1 MILLVFLASGFAN
14 SEGFVPQAPSVRALP
29 IFFAPGSN
37 SHLAH
42 RVSTSHQ
49 KVGSGQI
56 APPASVQ
63 RTESVTML
71 KLSEGSGADVEVI
84 VPKNMS
90 SLDFQFFITYSDL
103 RDLQRD
109 VQAIDRERSKLR
121 GKNQNLMV
129 QRERDFLLAEIDRLW
144 EEKCQLQDKE
154 KQLREKELKLL
165 DIKMRRGI
173 PANWLAYLL
182 GTLFLIALCTD

>member
-1 MILLVFLASGFAN
+1 VLSSFGVHCLLNAGLLILQMDYNNDLLCRMARPQLMILLVFLASGFAN

-84 VPKNMS
+84 VPKNVR
-90 SLDFQFFITYSDL
+90 F
-103 RDLQRD
+103 
-109 VQAIDRERSKLR
+109 
-121 GKNQNLMV
+121 
-129 QRERDFLLAEIDRLW
+129 RLW
-144 EEKCQLQDKE
+144 HGLHS
-154 KQLREKELKLL
+154 LL
-165 DIKMRRGI
+165 PWFLN
-173 PANWLAYLL
+173 PA
-182 GTLFLIALCTD
+182 FFR

>member
-1 MILLVFLASGFAN
+1 VLSSFGVHCLLNAGLLILQMDYNNDLLCRMARPQLMILLVFLASGFAN

-71 KLSEGSGADVEVI
+71 KLSEGSG
-84 VPKNMS
+84 S
-90 SLDFQFFITYSDL
+90 RTT
-103 RDLQRD
+103 
-109 VQAIDRERSKLR
+109 
-121 GKNQNLMV
+121 
-129 QRERDFLLAEIDRLW
+129 
-144 EEKCQLQDKE
+144 CQLSSTVFPWLF
-154 KQLREKELKLL
+154 QLL
-165 DIKMRRGI
+165 I
-173 PANWLAYLL
+173 
-182 GTLFLIALCTD
+182 IALWWQVQMLK

>member
-1 MILLVFLASGFAN
+1 MFRLSIEKYEPMI
-14 SEGFVPQAPSVRALP
+14 RD
-29 IFFAPGSN
+29 
-37 SHLAH
+37 
-42 RVSTSHQ
+42 TSCYAATKTVDCWQ
-49 KVGSGQI
+49 
-56 APPASVQ
+56 
-63 RTESVTML
+63 
-71 KLSEGSGADVEVI
+71 
-84 VPKNMS
+84 
-90 SLDFQFFITYSDL
+90 
-103 RDLQRD
+103 
-109 VQAIDRERSKLR
+109 RSKLR